1 MTIVLSY
8 VYCLARSFR
17 CVNTKYAIE
26 KLSPYPANP
35 GNHGGGAHTR
45 VPHSGRHQLRHP
57 HPQHRERGGNTEAKN
72 IKTIVNF

>member
-1 MTIVLSY
+1 MFDNCAIV
-8 VYCLARSFR
+8 CLLFSKVVSLR
-17 CVNTKYAIE
+17 KYAIE